1 MSITTIDTAIE
12 PRILTGSQA
21 IIESIIAEGTDV
33 MFGYPG
39 GQVIPIYDALYDYT
53 DRIHHVLVRH
63 EQAAVHAAEG
73 YARAT
78 GRVGVCMV
86 TSGPGATNAVTGLAD
101 AMMDSTPVVLIS
113 GQVSASLLGTDSF
126 QETNFVGITQAVTKW
141 NIQVK
146 CAEDIPDAI
155 SRAFYIARSGRPGPV
170 VVDITKDA
178 QVARTPF
185 KYSRTE
191 NIRSYVSRPEVDI
204 RSIEDAVQLINLS
217 RRPMALVGQ
226 GVQLAGAEKELLAFL
241 EKSGMPA
248 ASTLLGLSSL
258 PSSHPQNV
266 GMLGMHGNY
275 GPNVKNRE
283 CDLLVAIGMRFDDRV
298 TGRVEDFGINAKVVH
313 LEIDPSE
320 VNKLIY
326 ADVPVIGDIKD
337 TLPMITERISGGKY
351 EEWIDEFRACYD
363 VEYEK
368 IIREETC
375 PTSGAVRMG
384 EVVHKISTAVRDSA
398 IMVTDVGQ
406 HQMMAARY
414 FKYYNPRSIITSGG
428 LGTMGYGLPAAIGAK
443 LGMPGKRVCLF
454 VGDGG
459 FQMNIQELCTILQT
473 RVGVKIILLNN
484 GYLGMV
490 RQWQELFFNERYSF
504 TTLVNPDFSLIA
516 AANGI
521 EYTRVEKREDLDA
534 AIERMFSHDD
544 AFIMEVK
551 VDSGENVFPMV
562 PAGAAVTD
570 ILLE

>member
-146 CAEDIPDAI
+146 RAEDIPNAI

-384 EVVHKISTAVRDSA
+384 EVVHKISTAVGDSA

-521 EYTRVEKREDLDA
+521 EYTRVEKREDLDE

-570 ILLE
+570 IMLE

>member
-146 CAEDIPDAI
+146 RAEDIPDAI

-384 EVVHKISTAVRDSA
+384 EVVHKISTAVGDSA

-570 ILLE
+570 IMLE

>member
-146 CAEDIPDAI
+146 RAEDIPDAI

-384 EVVHKISTAVRDSA
+384 EVVHKISTAVGDSA

-521 EYTRVEKREDLDA
+521 EYARVEKREDLDA

>member
-146 CAEDIPDAI
+146 RAEDIPDAI

-326 ADVPVIGDIKD
+326 ADVPAIGDIKD

-384 EVVHKISTAVRDSA
+384 EVVHKISTAVGDSA

-570 ILLE
+570 IMLE

>member
-1 MSITTIDTAIE
+1 MSITTIDTVIE

-146 CAEDIPDAI
+146 RAEDIPDAI

-384 EVVHKISTAVRDSA
+384 EVVHKISTAVGDSA

-570 ILLE
+570 IMLE

>member
-146 CAEDIPDAI
+146 RAEDIPDAI

-570 ILLE
+570 IMLE